1 MGSLILIYG
10 LFSID
15 EKEDFHSAR
24 HTEFDIYRTDM
35 NIIAI
40 LDFLRE
46 INEIAE

>member
-1 MGSLILIYG
+1 MVSFQLTKKRIFTAQG
-10 LFSID
+10 
-15 EKEDFHSAR
+15 R
-24 HTEFDIYRTDM
+24 HTEVDIYRTDM